1 MSRIS
6 FRRILISLLFLL
18 CCTGIAAADT
28 EAGGDFLPPDQAF
41 SYDKEITD
49 DGKVKLHW
57 SVEPGYYMYRSRLEV
72 EGEPSDP
79 EAVDCPDG
87 EEIED
92 EYFGEQEVYKEDY
105 TVKIDPGDADKLKL
119 TWQGCAEEG
128 LCYPPQNDTIEL
140 PDQDSAADSSS
151 DATASDSDSAPD
163 STASASAADQGS
175 EDQAI
180 ASRLAEGHVAW
191 TLLAFL
197 GLGIMLAFTP
207 CVLPMVPIISGVVVG
222 TGARGLR
229 GLTLSLAFVLPMA
242 LTYAVLGVV
251 AALAGANLQA
261 ALQTPAVLGVF
272 AAIFVVL
279 ALAMFGLFELQLPAP
294 IRNRLNQAS
303 ANRQGGHL
311 GSAAAMGVISAV
323 LVGPCMTAPLA
334 GALLYIADTGNAL
347 LGGSALLALGLG
359 MGVPLLIVGTVGAQ
373 LLPKPGTWMNA
384 VKVVFGFILLAMA
397 VWLLSRVVPASIM
410 LGLWGALTLAIGIT
424 LWHGAR
430 NAASAPDAKTMIG
443 IVAGILIS
451 LWGSIMIIG
460 AAGGGDQLDRPL
472 AFLEG
477 SSQADGQADEDED
490 KDFMD
495 RFQDIHNVDELKKAL
510 DEAEEQGKWAI
521 IDYYADWCVSCKVIE
536 KQVFG
541 DEKVQKELDD
551 VVLLRPDVTKDNE
564 ETRNLLKALKIL
576 GPPTIA
582 LVGPD
587 GMERRDARIV
597 GELSAD
603 EFLEHWDK
611 AQNSDKKQAIAEG
624 M

>member
-1 MSRIS
+1 MSRIP

-28 EAGGDFLPPDQAF
+28 DDGGDFLPPDQAF

-72 EGEPSDP
+72 EGEPSGP
-79 EAVDCPDG
+79 ESVDFPDG

-92 EYFGEQEVYKEDY
+92 EYFGKQEVYKKDY
-105 TVKIDPGDADKLKL
+105 TIKIDPGDAEKLKL
-119 TWQGCAEEG
+119 TWQGCAEKG
-128 LCYPPQNDTIEL
+128 LCYPPQNDTIDL
-140 PDQDSAADSSS
+140 PDQDSE
-151 DATASDSDSAPD
+151 TNSDSAAL
-163 STASASAADQGS
+163 STESDGGSNSTSGASSADQGS
-175 EDQAI
+175 EDQAM

-191 TLLAFL
+191 TLLVFL

-311 GSAAAMGVISAV
+311 GSAAAMGIISAV

-384 VKVVFGFILLAMA
+384 VKVIFGFILLAMA
-397 VWLLSRVVPASIM
+397 AWLLSRVVPESIM

-424 LWHGAR
+424 LWHGTR

-443 IVAGILIS
+443 TVAGILVG
-451 LWGSIMIIG
+451 LWGGIMIVG

-472 AFLEG
+472 AFLKG
-477 SSQADGQADEDED
+477 SSQSGGQEAEDDD

-495 RFQDIHNVDELKKAL
+495 RFQEIHNVDELKDAL

-541 DEKVQKELDD
+541 DEKVQEELDD

-564 ETRNLLKALKIL
+564 ETRDLLKALKIL

-603 EFLEHWDK
+603 EFLEHWEK
-611 AQNSDKKQAIAEG
+611 AQHSDKKQAIAEG

>member
-1 MSRIS
+1 MSRIP

-28 EAGGDFLPPDQAF
+28 DDGGDFLPPDQAF

-72 EGEPSDP
+72 EGEPSGP
-79 EAVDCPDG
+79 ESVDFPDG

-92 EYFGEQEVYKEDY
+92 EYFGKQEVYKKDY
-105 TVKIDPGDADKLKL
+105 TIKIDPGDAEKLKL
-119 TWQGCAEEG
+119 TWQGCAEKG
-128 LCYPPQNDTIEL
+128 LCYPPQNDTIDL
-140 PDQDSAADSSS
+140 PDQDSE
-151 DATASDSDSAPD
+151 TNSDSAAL
-163 STASASAADQGS
+163 STESDGGSNSTSGASSADQGS
-175 EDQAI
+175 EDQAM

-191 TLLAFL
+191 TLLVFL

-311 GSAAAMGVISAV
+311 GSAAAMGIISAV

-384 VKVVFGFILLAMA
+384 VKVIFGFILLAMA
-397 VWLLSRVVPASIM
+397 AWLLSRVVPESIM

-424 LWHGAR
+424 LWHGTR

-443 IVAGILIS
+443 TVAGILVG
-451 LWGSIMIIG
+451 LWGGIMIVG

-472 AFLEG
+472 AFLKG
-477 SSQADGQADEDED
+477 SSQSGGQEAEDDD

-495 RFQDIHNVDELKKAL
+495 RFQEIHNVDELKDAL

-541 DEKVQKELDD
+541 DEKVQEELDD

-564 ETRNLLKALKIL
+564 ETRDLLKALKIL

-603 EFLEHWDK
+603 EFLDRK
-611 AQNSDKKQAIAEG
+611 SVV
-624 M
+624 